1 MLSKLLPYFRKYKA
15 AAIICPLLMLLEVVG
30 DVLMP
35 LLMSR
40 IVDVGIANRDILYIA
55 QTGLLMIGLAL
66 IALFCGSYSS
76 YLSAS
81 AAQGAGA
88 ELRMSL
94 FDKIQTFSFSNLDR
108 FSIPSLITRLTT
120 DVNNLQQAAMMG
132 LRMLARAPF
141 MMILAL
147 IMALLINK
155 ELATVFLVAIPL
167 LAAAL
172 ITIMTQAHPRFL
184 RLQRKIDQLNTSI
197 QENLINIRVVKSFVR
212 SDYEKEKFKAAND
225 DLMYTAIRAVKLVIL
240 NMPIMQLVMYGCIIA
255 ILWFGGNMISAGRM
269 RTGELISFISYV
281 TQILMS
287 LMMLSMVFLIFTRAK
302 ASGERVVEVLNTEP
316 DLNEPDSPL
325 NEPVDGSI
333 EFRGV
338 HFRYG
343 SGPGEDTLSDINLK
357 IRSGEII
364 GIIGATGSG
373 KSTLVQLIPRLYD
386 VTAGEVRVGGHD
398 VREYALQTL
407 RDAVAIV
414 LQKNTLFSGTI
425 RENLKWGREDAT
437 DEAIRVACQSA
448 QAWSFIC
455 DLPQGL
461 DTILGQGG
469 VNLSGGQKQRL
480 CIARALLKQPKIII
494 LDDSTSAVDMATD
507 ALIRQAFTTGLRG
520 ITTLIIAQRIR
531 SIEHADRIIVMD
543 DGRIHAIGTHE
554 ELLATDEIYRD
565 VYTSQQEGAIAG

>member
-1 MLSKLLPYFRKYKA
+1 MLSKLIPYFRKYKVP
-15 AAIICPLLMLLEVVG
+15 AIICPLLMLLEVVG
-30 DVLMP
+30 DVMMP

-40 IVDVGIANRDILYIA
+40 IVDVGIAGRDILYIA

-66 IALFCGSYSS
+66 IALFCGSTSS
-76 YLSAS
+76 YLSAL

-94 FDKIQTFSFSNLDR
+94 FDKIQNFSFSNLDR

-147 IMALLINK
+147 FMALLINK
-155 ELATVFLVAIPL
+155 ELAMVFLVAIPL
-167 LAAAL
+167 LATAL
-172 ITIMTQAHPRFL
+172 IAIMTQAHPRFM

-225 DLMYTAIRAVKLVIL
+225 DLMQTAIRAVKLVIL
-240 NMPIMQLVMYGCIIA
+240 NMPIMQLIMYGCIIA
-255 ILWFGGNMISAGRM
+255 ILWFGGNMITAGRM

-287 LMMLSMVFLIFTRAK
+287 LMMLSMVFLMFTRAK
-302 ASGERVVEVLNTEP
+302 ASGERVVEVLNTAP
-316 DLNEPDSPL
+316 DLNDPDSPL
-325 NEPVDGSI
+325 IELADGSI
-333 EFRGV
+333 EFQGA
-338 HFRYG
+338 HFRYAG
-343 SGPGEDTLSDINLK
+343 SGVDTLSDISMS

-373 KSTLVQLIPRLYD
+373 KTTLVQLIPRLYD
-386 VTAGEVRVGGHD
+386 VTSGQVRVGGHD

-425 RENLKWGREDAT
+425 RENLQWGQAEAS
-437 DEAIRVACQSA
+437 DEAIRAACQSA

-461 DTILGQGG
+461 DTVLGQGG
-469 VNLSGGQKQRL
+469 VNLSGG
-480 CIARALLKQPKIII
+480 
-494 LDDSTSAVDMATD
+494 
-507 ALIRQAFTTGLRG
+507 
-520 ITTLIIAQRIR
+520 
-531 SIEHADRIIVMD
+531 
-543 DGRIHAIGTHE
+543 
-554 ELLATDEIYRD
+554 
-565 VYTSQQEGAIAG
+565 